1 MSEDGRAGS
10 IPEDQGVLAAEEDL
24 VDEQRIRNTASRYAQ
39 HFPWLSD
46 APIEAYISL
55 LQTLRVYSVAI
66 ERYLNALGQPR
77 PISSARHTVLR
88 ILYFADDHRLNQN
101 EMSREVGVSRT
112 NITNLIDG
120 LERDGFVTKSMNPA
134 DRRSNHIQLT
144 ETGLEFCSTFIP
156 AVAGF
161 MASMFEDLSEDDL
174 AQFKRLLARVRGGMY
189 RRYLEDAL
197 PSGDPE
203 GPLTGTEIAGHI

>member
-1 MSEDGRAGS
+1 M
-10 IPEDQGVLAAEEDL
+10 PEDHEVLAAEEDL
-24 VDEQRIRNTASRYAQ
+24 ADERRIRNTAVRYAR

-55 LQTLRVYSVAI
+55 LQTLRVYSIAI
-66 ERYLNALGQPR
+66 ERHLNAMGQPK
-77 PISSARHTVLR
+77 PISGARHTVLR

-101 EMSREVGVSRT
+101 QISREVGVSRT

-144 ETGLEFCSTFIP
+144 EAGLEFCSAFIP

-161 MASMFEDLSEDDL
+161 MASMFADLSEEEL
-174 AQFKRLLARVRGGMY
+174 ANFKRLLARVRGGMY
-189 RRYLEDAL
+189 QRFLGGAL
-197 PSGDPE
+197 PSGDAQ
-203 GPLTGTEIAGHI
+203 GPLTAPDLPDHI

>member
-1 MSEDGRAGS
+1 M
-10 IPEDQGVLAAEEDL
+10 PEDQGVLAVEEDL
-24 VDEQRIRNTASRYAQ
+24 ADEQRIRSAASRYAQ

-66 ERYLNALGQPR
+66 ERYLNGLGQPK

-101 EMSREVGVSRT
+101 EISREVGVSRT

-144 ETGLEFCSTFIP
+144 EAGLDFCSTFIP
-156 AVAGF
+156 AVADF
-161 MASMFEDLSEDDL
+161 MASMFADLSEEEL
-174 AQFKRLLARVRGGMY
+174 AQFKELLARVREGMN
-189 RRYLEDAL
+189 RRYLADEL
-197 PSGDPE
+197 PA
-203 GPLTGTEIAGHI
+203 TEA